1 MRNFIRA
8 SLMTT
13 AFAAL
18 QITVQAQWGPPGG
31 PWRPERVTALIDR
44 VHEDLNRGYATWRLG
59 RGDRERLDHAEH
71 ELREFAVHWERGKF
85 DKGNLD
91 DAIGSIQHVLDNN
104 HLNGRERDRLW
115 EDVTRLRRM
124 REAYDRHEIGR
135 W

>member
-1 MRNFIRA
+1 LGNLIRA
-8 SLMTT
+8 FWMITILG
-13 AFAAL
+13 AL

-31 PWRPERVTALIDR
+31 PWRPERVSALIDR
-44 VHEDLNRGYATWRLG
+44 VHEDLNRGYATWHLSG
-59 RGDRERLDHAEH
+59 GDRGRLDHAER
-71 ELREFAVHWERGKF
+71 ELREFAVHWERGRF
-85 DKGNLD
+85 DKPNLD
-91 DAIGSIQHVLDNN
+91 DAIGSIQHVIDNN